1 MEILG
6 VPPRYKPKIIRRWNA
21 AGAPPFCEFAPY
33 AAHILTCSPTS
44 PGGRAISQPR
54 KIAGSV
60 SPALLTAVL
69 IIAILKEADGRAK
82 VTELYRHQGCR
93 TRPST
98 PGAATMEA

>member
-44 PGGRAISQPR
+44 AGRAGHLSAKKNSRVGIACSINCRSDHRYLEGGGR
-54 KIAGSV
+54 
-60 SPALLTAVL
+60 
-69 IIAILKEADGRAK
+69 
-82 VTELYRHQGCR
+82 
-93 TRPST
+93 
-98 PGAATMEA
+98 PG